1 MNKLS
6 NSDLE
11 ILRRLRGLL
20 NQAKAPV
27 SHRQVA
33 SIIEF
38 DDGSLSEG
46 FNVEK
51 SIDDIIHAEDMA
63 LAAQLNSVK
72 PIKTIHLMGSGI
84 PMDIKNALPCERCSS
99 LLAKR
104 MTPNTG
110 VTLYFNDA
118 SGKVQLN
125 LSSIVASY
133 NPFETDLFLR
143 DLNGTLLTDT
153 DKKLVSYIIK
163 SLQSFSS
170 TAELYLTGSSS
181 GRGGPKS
188 QLAKEITGVPYWDI
202 DLLALFSTEKA
213 DVINKWFS
221 ETYSAGIAS
230 MGGRFSN
237 AKIRDKSVPSYILE
251 LGQQDSSDFIY
262 RRIYWAEGMDIE
274 IQPPLYSKNSGEPS
288 TIDLSVGRSLESTI
302 TPNYL
307 RRKWYSRL
315 V

>member
-6 NSDLE
+6 NSDLK
-11 ILRRLRGLL
+11 ILQRLRGLL
-20 NQAKAPV
+20 NRASAPV
-27 SHRQVA
+27 SHRRVA

-38 DDGSLSEG
+38 EDGSLSEG
-46 FNVEK
+46 FNFEK
-51 SIDDIIHAEDMA
+51 SVDNIIHAEDMA
-63 LAAQLNSVK
+63 LSSRLNYTQ

-84 PMDIKNALPCERCSS
+84 PMDIKNALPCERCSK

-104 MTPNTG
+104 MAPNTS
-110 VTLYFNDA
+110 VILYFNDA

-125 LSSIVASY
+125 LSSIVESY

-143 DLNGTLLTDT
+143 DLNLTLLTDT

-163 SLQSFSS
+163 QLQLFSS
-170 TAELYLTGSSS
+170 SAELYLTGSSS

-188 QLAKEITGVPYWDI
+188 HLATEITGVPYWDI
-202 DLLALFSTEKA
+202 DLLALFTTEKA
-213 DVINKWFS
+213 DVINKWFR
-221 ETYSAGIAS
+221 ETYSAGIES
-230 MGGRFSN
+230 VSGHFVN
-237 AKIRDKSVPSYILE
+237 EKIHSKSVPSYILE

-262 RRIYWAEGMDIE
+262 RRIYWAEGMDTE
-274 IQPPLYSKNSGEPS
+274 IQPPLYIKNPDEPS